1 MIANVVAVNPRK
13 GFVAVRAAGGITVF
27 ELLGDYEVVVGDAIR
42 GDFEALAEET
52 YYNLTS
58 DEAIDVFVQGR
69 CCVPRNAWR
78 MMA

>member
-13 GFVAVRAAGGITVF
+13 GFVAVRTADSITVF
-27 ELLGDYEVVVGDAIR
+27 ELLGAHEVVVGDAIQ

-69 CCVPRNAWR
+69 RCVPRNAWR